1 MEHAAE
7 GLFDNAFVT
16 TWTRGQI
23 AEVFWASGAK
33 HRGGYAYRLCKVP
46 DGGISKITEQCFED
60 GHLDFSG
67 AISWIQR
74 KATTDFDPNNWEAID
89 AVRTKIGTNPVGSE
103 WTKITLPEHEPVK
116 GFGGW
121 AFKDLVVVPEDLEPG
136 QYVLSWRWDCQNS
149 PQIWSSCANINII

>member
-1 MEHAAE
+1 MIHAAE

-60 GHLDFSG
+60 GHLDFSRDFLTQING
-67 AISWIQR
+67 KLLMLSGQR
-74 KATTDFDPNNWEAID
+74 LEQTQ
-89 AVRTKIGTNPVGSE
+89 
-103 WTKITLPEHEPVK
+103 L
-116 GFGGW
+116 
-121 AFKDLVVVPEDLEPG
+121 DLNGLKSL
-136 QYVLSWRWDCQNS
+136 YQNMK
-149 PQIWSSCANINII
+149 P